1 VSRLAFYALL
11 NIFSVVIWAANLA
24 TRAKFLGFGPVWIDW
39 IAERPPPERP
49 DPCEYEEDEPS
60 MGGMPVSRALDVLA
74 RAALTPAP
82 RPEAGER

>member
-1 VSRLAFYALL
+1 VADLDDVRQEALH
-11 NIFSVVIWAANLA
+11 
-24 TRAKFLGFGPVWIDW
+24 DW
-39 IAERPPPERP
+39 LAERPPPERP